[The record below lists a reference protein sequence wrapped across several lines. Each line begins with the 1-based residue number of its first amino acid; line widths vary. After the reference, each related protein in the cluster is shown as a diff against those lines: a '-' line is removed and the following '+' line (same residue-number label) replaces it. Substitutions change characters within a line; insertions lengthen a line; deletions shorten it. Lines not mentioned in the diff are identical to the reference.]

1 MLMAIFPRV
10 LSCAVLA
17 VAASLV
23 TVGAWAQSDYPTRP
37 IRIVAGPG
45 PDIIARLFAPKFT
58 EALGQPIVVEQRPG
72 AGGIIATQAV
82 ATAPP
87 DGYMVLMPTASW
99 PVGTALG
106 TMPFDLR
113 KDLAP
118 IGLAATAPFVLV
130 VHPSVKAN
138 NLRELIALAKANPG
152 KLNYASSGQGTTP
165 HLAGELFKAMAGVDI
180 VHVPF
185 REANSA
191 ITAVMSGAVQMM
203 FSIASVAKA
212 QVAGGKVRAIAVTTL
227 QPTRVVPGIPTLNQS
242 GLPGYEAR
250 AWNGFAVPLAT
261 PEPIIAKLNA
271 AVVRALDDPA
281 LQERLLQT
289 GYDPAPK
296 LSPKEFLAFIDDDT
310 KKWVDLVKSRGI
322 QAQ

>member
-1 MLMAIFPRV
+1 MTVFSRSAPALALALAVGLF
-10 LSCAVLA
+10 AFGVLA
-17 VAASLV
+17 
-23 TVGAWAQSDYPTRP
+23 WAEDYPSRP
-37 IRIVAGPG
+37 IRIIGGPG
-45 PDIIARLFAPKFT
+45 PDIIARLFAPYFET
-58 EALGQPIVVEQRPG
+58 LGQPIVVEQRPG

-99 PVGTALG
+99 TVGTALG

-118 IGLAATAPFVLV
+118 VALGATAPFVLV

-165 HLAGELFKAMAGVDI
+165 HFAGELFKAMAGADI
-180 VHVPF
+180 VHVPY

-191 ITAVMSGAVQMM
+191 MAAVMSGSVQMM

-212 QVAGGKVRAIAVTTL
+212 QVSAGTVRSLAVTTL
-227 QPTRVVPGIPTLNQS
+227 KPTPVVPGTPTLNEA

-250 AWNGFAVPLAT
+250 AWNGFAAPART
-261 PEPIIAKLNA
+261 PETILAKLNA
-271 AVVRALDDPA
+271 AVLKGLDDPK
-281 LQERLLQT
+281 LRERLLQT

-296 LSPKEFLAFIDDDT
+296 MSPREFLTFIDEDT
-310 KKWVDLVKSRGI
+310 KKWTDLVKQVGI
-322 QAQ
+322 QAQK